1 MRRVKSRWIKPFF
14 VVTTYCQIHKSSLYI
29 KRPIVYTKSFN
40 NYKLSGILMT
50 HQRDLLLSI
59 KVVQRFGRRSVKTRL
74 FFFAIWSMKC
84 RLHYKNL
91 NDCLKRAV
99 MYIYPSER
107 LSTFCLNSFCF
118 LKATSGSYL
127 HWRGAL
133 KLFMTIQEMHVAL
146 DFMKYQ
152 NKRNSA

>member
-1 MRRVKSRWIKPFF
+1 MSRVKSRWIKPFF

-50 HQRDLLLSI
+50 HQRELLLSI
-59 KVVQRFGRRSVKTRL
+59 KVVQRFGTRSVKTRL
-74 FFFAIWSMKC
+74 FFLRFGQWHVVCTTK
-84 RLHYKNL
+84 R

>member
-40 NYKLSGILMT
+40 KLSGILMT
-50 HQRDLLLSI
+50 HQRELLLSI
-59 KVVQRFGRRSVKTRL
+59 KVVQRFGTSSVKTRL
-74 FFFAIWSMKC
+74 DILRFGQWNVVCTTK
-84 RLHYKNL
+84 R

-99 MYIYPSER
+99 MYIYPSKR